1 MSNQNSELR
10 QSNLKDSPILVK
22 MPASNAQQP
31 QQVTV
36 RSEKSFV
43 SGDKYKSIS
52 TFFQTPIYQYIK
64 EANLAYHGDV

>member
-43 SGDKYKSIS
+43 SGDK
-52 TFFQTPIYQYIK
+52 
-64 EANLAYHGDV
+64 